1 MKVPSVGGAGVGWTR
16 VPLPS
21 ASASPGTTVVDTLML
36 PSGTVKSGGWLVVA
50 VALAAEASSE
60 AGAAAS
66 GEDEAGAGLAVV
78 PEVEALEAGEVVVVV
93 VEVSGLLSSAF
104 TSVELIAGSATVGS
118 VEEATGVLSVVEFPT
133 ACGAED
139 TAAVVTSVVV
149 VASVVVVTVVFSAFE
164 FTGVSTA
171 EDSVEEL
178 AVVVPTV
185 ELTTA
190 SVVVL
195 VVVVVV
201 VVVFCASGAAVVVTS
216 LLILAS

>member
-104 TSVELIAGSATVGS
+104 TSVELIAGSATVGF
-118 VEEATGVLSVVEFPT
+118 VEEATGVLSVEFPT

-171 EDSVEEL
+171 EDSVDEL

>member
-78 PEVEALEAGEVVVVV
+78 PAVEALAAEVVVVV

>member
-78 PEVEALEAGEVVVVV
+78 PAVEALAAGVVVVV

-201 VVVFCASGAAVVVTS
+201 VVFCASGAAVVVTS

>member
-78 PEVEALEAGEVVVVV
+78 PAVEALAAGVVVVV